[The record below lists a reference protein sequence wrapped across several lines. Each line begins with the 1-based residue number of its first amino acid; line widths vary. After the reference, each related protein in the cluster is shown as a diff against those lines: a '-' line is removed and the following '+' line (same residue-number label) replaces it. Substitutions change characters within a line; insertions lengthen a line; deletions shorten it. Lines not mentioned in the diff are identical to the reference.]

1 MADDLE
7 RDIFE
12 SGSEAPAAPPA
23 VDDAAAV
30 RESIREMQREPGR
43 EGPSAPRET
52 PTPPQPQP
60 QHGVDDQSPAG
71 LLKALLDERGTR
83 QGLEGQLRR
92 YQEQEREV
100 QRRAKENEVPFDQ
113 RFFSQPQ
120 QELETYV
127 AEKLSPVEQRMQNF
141 MTDIDMRFA
150 RQTYGEPFDEAFKAW
165 FEQVGDLSRPDPQ
178 TYFAVMN
185 APSPGEA
192 IMAWHNDR
200 RTRSEI
206 GDGGI
211 DGFRARVEQEILAKY
226 GLSAQAPPATNGGP
240 HQERARQEDGR
251 FTPRHEV
258 RLPSS
263 LSRMGAA
270 GRGKPDAEEDG
281 SEAAI
286 FDSGRPERRR

>member
-12 SGSEAPAAPPA
+12 SGSAPADAPP

-43 EGPSAPRET
+43 EGPSREAQ
-52 PTPPQPQP
+52 PPQQPQP
-60 QHGVDDQSPAG
+60 QNGIDQQSPAG
-71 LLKALLDERGTR
+71 LLRELLDERQTR
-83 QGLEGQLRR
+83 QGLQEQLRR
-92 YQEQEREV
+92 YQQAEEEQGRK
-100 QRRAKENEVPFDQ
+100 AKENEVPFDQ

-120 QELETYV
+120 QELQTFVDGRV
-127 AEKLSPVEQRMQNF
+127 APIEQRFQNF

-150 RQTYGEPFDEAFKAW
+150 RQQHGEVFDEAFKAW
-165 FEQVGDLSRPDPQ
+165 FSQVGDLSRPDPQ

-192 IMAWHNDR
+192 IMKWYDDQT
-200 RTRSEI
+200 TRSEI
-206 GDGGI
+206 GKGGI
-211 DGFRARVEQEILAKY
+211 KGYRERVEQEILAKY
-226 GLSAQAPPATNGGP
+226 GLSPQAPPATNGGP
-240 HQERARQEDGR
+240 HQGRARQEDGR

-263 LSRMGAA
+263 LTRMGAA
-270 GRGKPDAEEDG
+270 GGGKPDPEEDG

-286 FDSGRPERRR
+286 FDAGRPERRR